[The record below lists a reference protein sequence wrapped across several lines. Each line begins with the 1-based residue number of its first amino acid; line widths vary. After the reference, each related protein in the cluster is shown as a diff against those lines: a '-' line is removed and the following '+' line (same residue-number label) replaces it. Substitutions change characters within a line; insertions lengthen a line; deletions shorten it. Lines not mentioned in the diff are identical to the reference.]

1 MKTII
6 EPFRMK
12 VVEPIRMTTR
22 ADRERLI
29 EAAHF
34 NLFGLH
40 SDDAVFTQGHADFLV
55 EVFEEIARKKA
66 RLRGYR
72 IVREPRLMRR
82 FTARFARL

>member
-1 MKTII
+1 M
-6 EPFRMK
+6 
-12 VVEPIRMTTR
+12 
-22 ADRERLI
+22 
-29 EAAHF
+29 
-34 NLFGLH
+34 
-40 SDDAVFTQGHADFLV
+40 FTQGHADFLV

>member
-1 MKTII
+1 MKTSI
-6 EPFRMK
+6 ELFRMK
-12 VVEPIRMTTR
+12 LVGPIRMTPRT
-22 ADRERLI
+22 DRERLI

-34 NLFGLH
+34 NLFGRR
-40 SDDAVFTQGHADFLV
+40 SDNAVFTQGHADFLV
-55 EVFEEIARKKA
+55 EVFEEIAREKA